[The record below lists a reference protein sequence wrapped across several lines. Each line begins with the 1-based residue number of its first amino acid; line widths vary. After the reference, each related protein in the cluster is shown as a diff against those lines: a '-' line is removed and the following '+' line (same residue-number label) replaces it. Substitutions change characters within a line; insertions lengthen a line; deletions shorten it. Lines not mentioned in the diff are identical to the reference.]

1 VVRHTK
7 IAMGSHGVWIRE
19 ENVYLR
25 ESENAPR
32 KEDDPRWLIVGTWRR
47 IGWRPGGSD
56 SPEVKGGLPSSQ
68 GLLADRA
75 SGRVTPALSDRK
87 QCDEAHSRA
96 RETVRFKATRQQIT
110 KVMERREGS

>member
-1 VVRHTK
+1 
-7 IAMGSHGVWIRE
+7 MGSHGVWIRE

-32 KEDDPRWLIVGTWRR
+32 KEDDPRWLVVGTWRR

-56 SPEVKGGLPSSQ
+56 SPEVKDGLPSSQ

-96 RETVRFKATRQQIT
+96 REP
-110 KVMERREGS
+110 